1 MVGTRALQISHGAQV
16 RVDAAGVSTDPVA
29 IALME
34 LRARAIDMVIRRKLP
49 NGDVENVRVSEL
61 LLDES
66 AIDVL

>member
-1 MVGTRALQISHGAQV
+1 MGTRALQISHGAQV
-16 RVDAAGVSTDPVA
+16 KVDTAGVSTDPIA
-29 IALME
+29 IALLE

-49 NGDVENVRVSEL
+49 NGEAENVRVSDL